1 MVKRTNK
8 DNVEYMQQISLK
20 IEEIQEVSLRI
31 LKRITSVCEEHGFR
45 YTLAFGTLI
54 GAIRHK
60 GFIPWDDDVDILMP
74 RPDYERFILYL
85 TNHPIED
92 LKVFNW
98 KCVKNYPLGITRIC
112 DMRYRVLENNF
123 IDFDHGIFVDVYPV
137 DGLANSYND
146 AKKAFDRTA
155 KERDELFMSAI
166 KKYREIRLVE
176 FFKNPRLTLSKLRRR
191 ILGICYYQRK
201 LEEKVI
207 KYTFEDYKYVG
218 VPNWNWARIVFERD
232 WFNDRVKVPFEND
245 EFYITKHYDKML
257 REEYGDYMQLP
268 PIEKRV
274 YHHGYIAYRR

>member
-1 MVKRTNK
+1 
-8 DNVEYMQQISLK
+8 MQQISLK

-74 RPDYERFILYL
+74 RPDYEKLIIYL
-85 TNHPIED
+85 KKHPIEY

-98 KCVKNYPLGITRIC
+98 KHVKNYPLGITRIC
-112 DMRYRVLENNF
+112 DMRYRVLEKNF

-176 FFKNPRLTLSKLRRR
+176 FFKNPRLVLSKLRRR

-207 KYTFEDYKYVG
+207 KYAFEDFKYVG
-218 VPNWNWARIVFERD
+218 VPNWNWAKIVFERD
-232 WFNDRVKVPFEND
+232 WFNDRVKVPFED
-245 EFYITKHYDKML
+245 GEFYITKHYDKML

>member
-146 AKKAFDRTA
+146 VCYKK
-155 KERDELFMSAI
+155 I
-166 KKYREIRLVE
+166 
-176 FFKNPRLTLSKLRRR
+176 
-191 ILGICYYQRK
+191 
-201 LEEKVI
+201 
-207 KYTFEDYKYVG
+207 
-218 VPNWNWARIVFERD
+218 
-232 WFNDRVKVPFEND
+232 
-245 EFYITKHYDKML
+245 
-257 REEYGDYMQLP
+257 
-268 PIEKRV
+268 
-274 YHHGYIAYRR
+274 